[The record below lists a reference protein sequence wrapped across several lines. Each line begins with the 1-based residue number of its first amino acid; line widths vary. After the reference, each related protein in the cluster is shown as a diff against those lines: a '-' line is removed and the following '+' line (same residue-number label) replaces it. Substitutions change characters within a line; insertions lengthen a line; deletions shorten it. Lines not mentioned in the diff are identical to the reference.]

1 MTIGLVN
8 PAVPDVYVQVQ
19 TPSPNGFT
27 GLVTDKI
34 LVVGT
39 AAWGPINAPTPI
51 GSPAQYAQ
59 TFGSLK
65 NRKYDMGTQ
74 VAVAQQQGAAN
85 FLGVRVTD
93 GTDVAASIVV
103 PTAAI
108 TFTSKYTGSG
118 ANGDTI
124 TLSAGSAASS
134 FKATVQRAGRPP
146 EVFDNI
152 TGTGNAFWVALAQA
166 INQGQNGMRGPSEL
180 IVATAGAGTTAP
192 SAGTTYTLAGGTDGA
207 TTITAATL
215 VGVDTGTRTGMYAL
229 RGAGPGIMVLA
240 DCDTS
245 SSWATQVSF
254 CLAESFYGIGTG
266 PLGEYSNLTT
276 VASNKAT
283 AGVDSYAFKLMVG
296 DWVLW
301 NDTVNGAQR
310 YVSPQGFIAGRLA
323 IMGPEQSSLNKPIQ
337 GVIGTQ
343 KTAANQVYSAGDLA
357 IIGGAGLDLITN
369 PSPGGAYYSA
379 RFGQNTSSNPAIDGD
394 NYSRLTPYFAASF
407 NTIGGQFVGR
417 LQTADERRE
426 CRDTLNGFLQGEVD
440 ATPPRASNP
449 QGTQP
454 FKVILD
460 DSNNPASR
468 AALGFQAAD
477 IKVQYGPVITQFIIN
492 LEAGQ
497 TVQIT
502 QKPTI

>member
-1 MTIGLVN
+1 MTIGLAN
-8 PAVPDVYVQVQ
+8 PAVPDVYVQIQ
-19 TPSPNGFT
+19 TPSPNGFS
-27 GLVTDKI
+27 GVPTDKI

-39 AAWGPINAPTPI
+39 ASWGPVNAPTPF
-51 GSPAQYAQ
+51 GTPQQYAL
-59 TFGSLK
+59 TFGPLK
-65 NRKYDMGTQ
+65 NRKYDMGTI
-74 VAVAQQQGAAN
+74 AASAQQQGAQN

-93 GTDVAASIVV
+93 GTDVAATIVV
-103 PTAAI
+103 LTNCI

-124 TLSAGSAASS
+124 TVGPGSAASS
-134 FKATVQRAGRPP
+134 YKATVQRSGRSP

-152 TGTGNAFWVALAQA
+152 TGSGNALWVNMAAA
-166 INQGQNGMRGPSEL
+166 INQGQNGLRGPSEL

-192 SAGTTYTLAGGTDGA
+192 SNATYTLASGVDGA
-207 TTITAATL
+207 TTITSTVLLGA
-215 VGVDTGTRTGMYAL
+215 DTGTRTGMYAL
-229 RGAGPGIMVLA
+229 RGTGPAVMVLA

-245 SSWATQVSF
+245 ASWATQASF
-254 CLAESFYGIGTG
+254 CVNESLYGIGTG
-266 PLGEYSNLTT
+266 PSGEYTALST

-283 AGVDSYAFKLMVG
+283 AGVDSYGFKLMVG

-310 YVSPQGFIAGRLA
+310 YISPQGFIAGLLA
-323 IMGPEQSSLNKPIQ
+323 TMGPEQSSLNKPLSAIL
-337 GVIGTQ
+337 GTQ
-343 KTAANQVYSAGDLA
+343 KSVANQVYSAADLT
-357 IIGGAGLDLITN
+357 IIGQAGLDVIAN
-369 PSPGGAYYSA
+369 PAPGGAYFAA

-394 NYSRLTPYFAASF
+394 NYSRLTPYFAYSF
-407 NTIGGQFVGR
+407 NTLGGRFVGR
-417 LQTADERRE
+417 LQTSDERRE
-426 CRDTLNGFLQGEVD
+426 CRDTLNGFLQGE
-440 ATPPRASNP
+440 AAAGRISNP

-454 FKVILD
+454 FKVVLD

-468 AALGFQAAD
+468 VALGFQVAD

-502 QKPTI
+502 QQAA